1 MIKILAGASAVNF
14 MGAAITYALVVYLAK
29 LGSDGAYAN
38 FLYSLTWALLLSSI
52 VDFASEAVFVK
63 YARHSNSLQKAFSV
77 VLSLRIIGLS
87 ITVIV
92 FAALNAL
99 FGIAGFKVVI
109 LMLPIFHLGAV
120 FEYLNKNLMF
130 VVILVLE
137 KILLFTFLYIVTSNN
152 GFTDAVYLCYFLANG
167 VSLLWQFLFVR
178 KHLGFIKKGLLRALT
193 EYAELYFTMFLVLQ
207 LNLVY
212 GYYTRLIIE
221 MRNGMEAFASAAIAL
236 QIINVASLFQSQ
248 VDRSFR
254 TPIFKA
260 IENQS
265 KLELVTV
272 TKQYL
277 MYTTIPIIFGC
288 FILYYGSGFV
298 GGVLFPTGYN
308 NLVSSLEILSVT
320 PFSVNMMRL
329 GEAFF
334 TGMHKT
340 KINMMITL
348 IAVSVLV
355 FVTLMLLDEPAESYL
370 IVLVAVQFFHGL
382 VSVFIGLKR
391 QTFLISKTVK

>member
-1 MIKILAGASAVNF
+1 
-14 MGAAITYALVVYLAK
+14 
-29 LGSDGAYAN
+29 
-38 FLYSLTWALLLSSI
+38 
-52 VDFASEAVFVK
+52 
-63 YARHSNSLQKAFSV
+63 
-77 VLSLRIIGLS
+77 
-87 ITVIV
+87 
-92 FAALNAL
+92 
-99 FGIAGFKVVI
+99 
-109 LMLPIFHLGAV
+109 
-120 FEYLNKNLMF
+120 
-130 VVILVLE
+130 
-137 KILLFTFLYIVTSNN
+137 
-152 GFTDAVYLCYFLANG
+152 
-167 VSLLWQFLFVR
+167 
-178 KHLGFIKKGLLRALT
+178 
-193 EYAELYFTMFLVLQ
+193 
-207 LNLVY
+207 
-212 GYYTRLIIE
+212 